1 MNVVRMVKMF
11 GWETKMG
18 NQLRE
23 KRDDELKLILQRFY
37 ISLVNQNLK

>member
-23 KRDDELKLILQRFY
+23 KRDDELKLILRRFY